1 MTCHHGRPRHRDP
14 GWYDSKMPLTDTIGI
29 AGRSVPRLGFGT
41 MRLTGPGI
49 FGEPVDRA
57 ECVRVVRAAYDAGIR
72 LFDTAWY
79 YGPDVASAIVKEAL
93 HPYPDD
99 VLFVSKLGGGRTPDG
114 GWVSATSPD
123 EIRRGAERECRLLGV
138 DRLPVVHLRWMPG
151 ADDDLDRM
159 LAAFLTLREDGV
171 LGEIGLSTVTVDQ
184 LDHVLSAG
192 IPVATV
198 SNPYG
203 PGARDEEPVL
213 HRCEELGIPFLPYF
227 SILTSQGG
235 ADLGAVAQELGATT
249 QQVAIAWQLQR
260 SPVVVA
266 IPGTSKVAHLR
277 ENVSA
282 AGLTLSAEQLAR
294 IG

>member
-1 MTCHHGRPRHRDP
+1 
-14 GWYDSKMPLTDTIGI
+14 MPLADTIEV
-29 AGRSVPRLGFGT
+29 AGQSVPRLGFGT
-41 MRLTGPGI
+41 MRLTGPQI

-57 ECVRVVRAAYDAGIR
+57 ECVRVVRAAYTAGIR

-93 HPYPDD
+93 YPYPDD
-99 VLFVSKLGGGRTPDG
+99 VLFVSKLGGARTSDG
-114 GWVSATSPD
+114 GWMSATSPD
-123 EIRRGAERECRLLGV
+123 EIRRGAERECRLLGI

-151 ADDDLDRM
+151 GDADLDRM
-159 LAAFLTLREDGV
+159 LATFLELREEGLLDG
-171 LGEIGLSTVTVDQ
+171 IGLSTVTVEQ
-184 LDHVLSAG
+184 LDHVVDAG
-192 IPVATV
+192 VAVATV

-213 HRCEELGIPFLPYF
+213 RRCEELGIPFLPYF

-235 ADLGAVAQELGATT
+235 DALGAVAKEIGATP

-266 IPGTSKVAHLR
+266 IPGTSKVAHL
-277 ENVSA
+277 EQNVA
-282 AGLTLSAEQLAR
+282 AANLTLSDEQLAQ

>member
-1 MTCHHGRPRHRDP
+1 MTIPPSLTGQGP
-14 GWYDSKMPLTDTIGI
+14 WYDGLMPLTDTIEI
-29 AGRSVPRLGFGT
+29 AGHLVPRLGFGT
-41 MRLTGPGI
+41 MRLTGPKI
-49 FGEPVDRA
+49 FGEPADRP
-57 ECVRVVRAAYDAGIR
+57 ECVRVVRAAYDAGVR

-93 HPYPDD
+93 HPYPED
-99 VLFVSKLGGGRTPDG
+99 VLFVSKLGGARTADG
-114 GWVSATSPD
+114 GWVTATAPD
-123 EIRRGAERECRLLGV
+123 EIRQGAERECRLLGI

-159 LAAFLTLREDGV
+159 LATFLELREEGL
-171 LGEIGLSTVTVDQ
+171 LGGIGLSAVSVEQ
-184 LDHVLSAG
+184 LDHVIAAG
-192 IPVATV
+192 VPVATV

-213 HRCEELGIPFLPYF
+213 RRCEELGIPFLPYF

-235 ADLGAVAQELGATT
+235 EALAGVAKEIGATP

-266 IPGTSKVAHLR
+266 IPGTSKVAHL
-277 ENVSA
+277 EANVA
-282 AGLTLSAEQLAR
+282 AANLTLSAEHLAR